1 MTAPATLAV
10 QARSLEKSFGE
21 WPVLWDLDL
30 SVPWGQTLVLFGAN
44 GAGKT
49 TLLRILATHV
59 RPDHGSVAVAGHNL
73 RTRPEEIRRRIGVV
87 GHRSLLY
94 DDLTCREN
102 LVYYG
107 RLYGLKDHK
116 KRVDEVLEKVR
127 LTSRA
132 DHRVRTLSNGMQKR
146 ASIARAILHQ
156 PDVLLL
162 DEPEAGLH
170 PSLLPIVADMI
181 KTASERTQVLVSTHS
196 PDLLS
201 CFDLDDIA
209 VMARDEAR
217 AIWRRPRNRAT
228 LRKMLESVA
237 GETLGD
243 LHRSGELEAYE

>member
-1 MTAPATLAV
+1 MTARSTEAV
-10 QARSLEKSFGE
+10 EARSLEKSFGE

-59 RPDHGSVAVAGHNL
+59 RADHGSVAVAGHNL
-73 RTRPEEIRRRIGVV
+73 RTRPEEVRRRIGVV

-102 LVYYG
+102 LIYYG

-116 KRVDEVLEKVR
+116 PRVDEELEKVR
-127 LTSRA
+127 LGSRA

-146 ASIARAILHQ
+146 AAIARAILHE

-162 DEPEAGLH
+162 DEPEAGLDRE
-170 PSLLPIVADMI
+170 SVSILGTLLAEWTDSGRSVIMTTHDLDLGLSWGHRAGVLRGGKVNFPGTESNEDGNKVGENDIRQAVAD
-181 KTASERTQVLVSTHS
+181 A
-196 PDLLS
+196 
-201 CFDLDDIA
+201 
-209 VMARDEAR
+209 
-217 AIWRRPRNRAT
+217 
-228 LRKMLESVA
+228 
-237 GETLGD
+237 
-243 LHRSGELEAYE
+243 LEAGR

>member
-1 MTAPATLAV
+1 MTAPATEAV

-73 RTRPEEIRRRIGVV
+73 RTRPEEVRRRIGVV

-102 LVYYG
+102 LIYYG
-107 RLYGLKDHK
+107 RLFGLKDHK
-116 KRVDEVLEKVR
+116 PRVDEVLEKVR

-162 DEPEAGLH
+162 DEPEAGLDRA
-170 PSLLPIVADMI
+170 SVSILGTLLAEWTDSGRSVIMTTHDLDLGLSWGHRVGVLRGGKVTFPDAKLPDDGGGIGGSEVRQAVAD
-181 KTASERTQVLVSTHS
+181 AL
-196 PDLLS
+196 
-201 CFDLDDIA
+201 
-209 VMARDEAR
+209 
-217 AIWRRPRNRAT
+217 
-228 LRKMLESVA
+228 VA
-237 GETLGD
+237 G
-243 LHRSGELEAYE
+243 R

>member
-1 MTAPATLAV
+1 MTAPSAQAV

-30 SVPWGQTLVLFGAN
+30 SVPQGEILVLFGAN

-59 RPDHGSVAVAGHNL
+59 RPDGGSVTVAGHNL
-73 RTRPEEIRRRIGVV
+73 LTRPEEVRRRIGVV

-102 LVYYG
+102 LIYYG

-116 KRVDEVLEKVR
+116 PRVDEVLEKVK
-127 LTSRA
+127 LGSRA

-146 ASIARAILHQ
+146 AAIARAILHQ

-162 DEPEAGLH
+162 DEPEAGLDLD
-170 PSLLPIVADMI
+170 SVSILGGLLAEWTDSGRSVVMTTHDLDLGLSWGHRAGVLRGGKINFPNAIEPDGNENGSNREISGREIRQAVAD
-181 KTASERTQVLVSTHS
+181 A
-196 PDLLS
+196 
-201 CFDLDDIA
+201 
-209 VMARDEAR
+209 
-217 AIWRRPRNRAT
+217 
-228 LRKMLESVA
+228 
-237 GETLGD
+237 
-243 LHRSGELEAYE
+243 LEAGR

>member
-1 MTAPATLAV
+1 MTTGATEAV
-10 QARSLEKSFGE
+10 QVRSLEKSFGE

-59 RPDHGSVAVAGHNL
+59 RADHGSVAVAGYSL

-102 LVYYG
+102 LIYYG

-116 KRVDEVLEKVR
+116 PRVDEVLEKVR
-127 LTSRA
+127 LGSRA

-146 ASIARAILHQ
+146 AAIARAILHE

-162 DEPEAGLH
+162 DEPEAGLDRE
-170 PSLLPIVADMI
+170 SVSILSTLLAEWTDSRRSVIMTTHDLDLGLSWGHRAGVLRGGKVSFPDAESNENGNKVGETDIRQAVAD
-181 KTASERTQVLVSTHS
+181 A
-196 PDLLS
+196 
-201 CFDLDDIA
+201 
-209 VMARDEAR
+209 
-217 AIWRRPRNRAT
+217 
-228 LRKMLESVA
+228 
-237 GETLGD
+237 
-243 LHRSGELEAYE
+243 LEAGR

>member
-1 MTAPATLAV
+1 MTTPAAEAI

-30 SVPWGQTLVLFGAN
+30 TVPWGQTLVLFGAN

-59 RPDHGSVAVAGHNL
+59 RPDQGSVAVAGHNA
-73 RTRPEEIRRRIGVV
+73 RSRPEEVRRRIGVV

-107 RLYGLKDHK
+107 RLFGLKDHQP
-116 KRVDEVLEKVR
+116 RVDEVLEKVGLR
-127 LTSRA
+127 SRA

-146 ASIARAILHQ
+146 AAIARAILHQ

-162 DEPEAGLH
+162 DEPEAGLDRD
-170 PSLLPIVADMI
+170 SVFILGTLLAEWTEFGRSVVM
-181 KTASERTQVLVSTHS
+181 TTH
-196 PDLLS
+196 
-201 CFDLDDIA
+201 DLDLGLSWGH
-209 VMARDEAR
+209 R
-217 AIWRRPRNRAT
+217 AGVLHGGKINFPDDGGCVGDGEIRQALADALETRR
-228 LRKMLESVA
+228 
-237 GETLGD
+237 
-243 LHRSGELEAYE
+243 